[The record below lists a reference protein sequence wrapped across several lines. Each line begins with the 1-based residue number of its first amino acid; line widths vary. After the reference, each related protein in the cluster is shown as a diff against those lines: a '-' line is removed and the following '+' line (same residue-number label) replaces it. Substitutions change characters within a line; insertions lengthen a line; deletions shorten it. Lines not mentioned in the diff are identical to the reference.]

1 MTDIVLTAV
10 DGGVATITLNRPDSL
25 NSATAEMADTV
36 RGALDEIANNPAV
49 RCVVITGEGRAF
61 CAGQDLRDPVVD
73 TTGSEP
79 PDLGALLADHYA
91 PLVQRIASM
100 PVPVMAAVNGVAAGA
115 GANLA
120 LSCDIVVAKESASF
134 IQAFIKIGLIPD
146 VAGTWLLPRLVGRAR
161 ALGLGMLGDKIPA
174 AEAERIG
181 LIWRCVPDDDFDAE
195 VASIAARLAASP
207 SDAIAETRRLVD
219 AATHIDLATAL
230 DLEAE
235 AQQALGR
242 GTNFAE
248 GVSAFLERREANF
261 NQG

>member
-1 MTDIVLTAV
+1 MSDIVETAV
-10 DGGVATITLNRPDSL
+10 DGAVATITLNRPDAL
-25 NSATAEMADTV
+25 NSATAELVDKIRETLDGLAD
-36 RGALDEIANNPAV
+36 DPAV
-49 RCVVITGEGRAF
+49 GCVVITGAGRAF

-79 PDLGALLADHYA
+79 PDLGSLLADHYA
-91 PLVQRIASM
+91 PLVLRIASM
-100 PVPVMAAVNGVAAGA
+100 PKPVIAAVNGVAAGA

-120 LSCDIVVAKESASF
+120 LSCDFVVAKESASF

-161 ALGLGMLGDKIPA
+161 ALGLGMLGDKLSA
-174 AEAERIG
+174 AEAEKMG

-195 VASIAARLAASP
+195 VASLATRLAAGP
-207 SDAIAETRRLVD
+207 TDAIAETRRLVD
-219 AATHIDLATAL
+219 AATHTDLATAL

-235 AQQALGR
+235 VQGRLGR
-242 GTNFAE
+242 GANFAE
-248 GVSAFLERREANF
+248 GVAAFGERREPRF